1 MNASATLRQTIQYA
15 THGRLNRE
23 ASIILLTRMLPWRFR
38 LDGAA
43 AHVNGDRFW
52 DGPGEDL
59 ETHGVANPAG
69 ELDN

>member
-1 MNASATLRQTIQYA
+1 MGPLKA
-15 THGRLNRE
+15 
-23 ASIILLTRMLPWRFR
+23 
-38 LDGAA
+38 AA